1 MAQLQDPE
9 PLTADVERAFEEIRA
24 SHGLRPLTEEESG
37 SGVDQLPNGVYGF
50 TYSPALENFP
60 LFRGRDLRSYE
71 GHKLADGS
79 VLLLG
84 FLTAEEKN
92 VLDTT
97 SESAIIHL
105 FPEPKGDATDLVIVP
120 MSRVLDHVEY
130 SQRSGKGLEL
140 TVAPA

>member
-1 MAQLQDPE
+1 MAELQDPE
-9 PLTADVERAFEEIRA
+9 PLTADVERAFEEIRT
-24 SHGLRPLTEEESG
+24 SHGLRPLTEDESG
-37 SGVDQLPNGVYGF
+37 SGVDRLPNGVYGF

-60 LFRGRDLRSYE
+60 LFRSRDLRSYE

-84 FLTAEEKN
+84 FLTAEEKD

-97 SESAIIHL
+97 TETATIHL

-120 MSRVLDHVEY
+120 LSRVLDHVEY
-130 SQRSGKGLEL
+130 SQRSGQGLEL
-140 TVAPA
+140 TVGPA